1 MNETERKYN
10 TDPELLHSFILN
22 YNRVSDYHD
31 NICNLATQL
40 CILSEFFDKHNN
52 EYGHSTILTL
62 TGLSAAELYDKI
74 YEEDKMLKACDTIL
88 DKITISE

>member
-1 MNETERKYN
+1 MRH
-10 TDPELLHSFILN
+10 TDPELLHSFI
-22 YNRVSDYHD
+22 
-31 NICNLATQL
+31 LATQL

-62 TGLSAAELYDKI
+62 TGLFAAELYDKI

>member
-40 CILSEFFDKHNN
+40 CILSEFFDNHND
-52 EYGHSTILTL
+52 EYDHSTYLHLPDSLLLNYMIK
-62 TGLSAAELYDKI
+62 YMKRI
-74 YEEDKMLKACDTIL
+74 KCLKLVIQYSI
-88 DKITISE
+88 K